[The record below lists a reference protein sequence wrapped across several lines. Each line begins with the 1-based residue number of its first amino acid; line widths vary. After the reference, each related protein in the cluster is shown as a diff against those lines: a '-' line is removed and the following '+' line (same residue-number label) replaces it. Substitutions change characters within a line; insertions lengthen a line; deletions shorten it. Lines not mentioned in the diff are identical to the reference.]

1 MKNLF
6 KKIGALLVAAV
17 MVLSMCTAAFAD
29 VAGTSIS
36 VHNAEG
42 ANLSYIQVIRP
53 NVNKTTGWE
62 FCSTPIANAY
72 ENALGVTDDQA
83 AIQKLINNAENKADA
98 ATSSQIEAALSAVI
112 NLGNLTDSANPI
124 LVSDAGV
131 YAINAVDTTG
141 KWSYSPM
148 AAYVSFGTYD
158 TTTGEPATL
167 SVDPV
172 NAKRT
177 PKNITKE
184 VVGNNDNVT
193 EIGREETYKVTSSVP
208 YIPLS
213 KTENRHYKIKD
224 TIKGAKYVTTE
235 ENGKNYVTINF
246 TMGGV
251 NSQRKAEV
259 KENADG
265 TQSFVLDL
273 SDLVKD
279 AKGAASNAKANVEYS
294 FTYKAT
300 VTDIKVNNQIIGYG
314 ENDQTPEFGG
324 GESNLY
330 TGKIILTKYASD
342 ENNND
347 LTDNVKLANAEFKM
361 YKKIGNDK
369 KWAKFGSVGSDY
381 KFIEWVNEE
390 SKATNVKTDANGTL
404 TVQGLDVEKAGIEY
418 FFKEVKAPSGYSITA
433 QDASATLKFE
443 ENVENVEKATET
455 ISVGT
460 HMIDT
465 KLSSLP
471 STGGMGTYLFTIIG
485 VVVMAG
491 AAGAFFI
498 SRRKG
503 SEE

>member
-17 MVLSMCTAAFAD
+17 MVLSMCTAAFAA
-29 VAGTSIS
+29 VTGTSIQ
-36 VHNAEG
+36 VNNATG

-62 FCSTPIANAY
+62 FCSPSIADEY
-72 ENALGVTDDQA
+72 KTALKVNDDQA
-83 AIQKLINNAENKADA
+83 AIQKLINNAENKTGA
-98 ATSSQIEAALSAVI
+98 ATSSEIEAALSAVI
-112 NLGNLTDSANPI
+112 NLGGLTESANPI
-124 LVSDAGV
+124 PVSDAGV
-131 YAINAVDTTG
+131 YAINAADTTG

-158 TTTGEPATL
+158 AATGEPTAL
-167 SVDPV
+167 SVEPV

-184 VVGNNDNVT
+184 VVGNDDNVT

-213 KTENRHYKIKD
+213 KTENRYYKIKD
-224 TIKGAKYVTTE
+224 TITGAKYVTTTK
-235 ENGKNYVTINF
+235 NGKKYVSIDFKIGND
-246 TMGGV
+246 
-251 NSQRKAEV
+251 NSEKEAEV
-259 KENADG
+259 TENTDG

-279 AKGAASNAKANVEYS
+279 ENGAASNAKANVEYS

-300 VTDIKVNNQIIGYG
+300 VTDTKVNNHIIGYDG
-314 ENDQTPEFGG
+314 ENEQTPEFGG
-324 GESNLY
+324 GESKLY
-330 TGKIILTKYASD
+330 TGQITLTKYASD
-342 ENNND
+342 ADNDD

-361 YKKIGNDK
+361 YKGTDNNKE
-369 KWAKFGSVGSDY
+369 WAEFDANY
-381 KFIEWVNEE
+381 KFVKWVNTE
-390 SKATNVKTDANGTL
+390 SKATNVKTDANGIL
-404 TVQGLDVEKAGIEY
+404 TVKGLDVEKDGIEY

-443 ENVENVEKATET
+443 EDVDKATDT

>member
-17 MVLSMCTAAFAD
+17 MVLSMCTAAFAA
-29 VAGTSIS
+29 VTGTSIT
-36 VHNAEG
+36 VNNADG

-62 FCSTPIANAY
+62 FCSPSIANAY
-72 ENALGVTDDQA
+72 ETALGVTDDQA

-112 NLGNLTDSANPI
+112 NLGGLTHSANPI
-124 LVSDAGV
+124 SVSEAGV
-131 YAINAVDTTG
+131 YAINAADTTG

-148 AAYVSFGTYD
+148 AAYVSFGTYN
-158 TTTGEPATL
+158 TATGEPATL
-167 SVDPV
+167 SVGPV

-177 PKNITKE
+177 PINITKE
-184 VVGNNDNVT
+184 VVNNSDNVT

-213 KTENRHYKIKD
+213 KTEDRYYKIKD
-224 TIKGAKYVTTE
+224 TIKGAKYVTTK

-246 TMGGV
+246 TIGDD
-251 NSQRKAEV
+251 NSQKKVEV
-259 KENADG
+259 IDNADG

-279 AKGAASNAKANVEYS
+279 ENGAASNAKANVEYS

-300 VTDIKVNNQIIGYG
+300 VTDIKVNNHIIGYDG
-314 ENDQTPEFGG
+314 KNEQNPEFGG
-324 GESNLY
+324 GESKLY
-330 TGKIILTKYASD
+330 TGQITLTKYASD
-342 ENNND
+342 ANNND
-347 LTDNVKLANAEFKM
+347 LTDNAKLADAEFKM

-369 KWAKFGSVGSDY
+369 KWAKFGSDY

-390 SKATNVKTDANGTL
+390 SKATNVKTDTNGTL

-418 FFKEVKAPSGYSITA
+418 FFKEVKAPSGYSITD
-433 QDASATLKFE
+433 QDVSATLKFA
-443 ENVENVEKATET
+443 ENVDKATDT

-460 HMIDT
+460 HMIDS

>member
-17 MVLSMCTAAFAD
+17 MVLSMCTAAFAA

-36 VHNAEG
+36 VNNAEG
-42 ANLSYIQVIRP
+42 AKLSYIQVIHP

-72 ENALGVTDDQA
+72 ETALGVTDDQA

-112 NLGNLTDSANPI
+112 NLGNLTDSDNPI
-124 LVSDAGV
+124 SVSDAGV

-158 TTTGEPATL
+158 TKTGEPATL

-184 VVGNNDNVT
+184 VVDNKDNVT

-213 KTENRHYKIKD
+213 KTVDRYYKIKD
-224 TIKGAKYVTTE
+224 TIKGAKYVTTTK
-235 ENGKNYVTINF
+235 NGKKYVSIDVKIGND
-246 TMGGV
+246 
-251 NSQRKAEV
+251 NSQKEAEV
-259 KENADG
+259 TENANG

-279 AKGAASNAKANVEYS
+279 ENGAASNAKANVEYS

-300 VTDIKVNNQIIGYG
+300 VTDIKVNNHIIGYG
-314 ENDQTPEFGG
+314 ENDQTPTFGG
-324 GESNLY
+324 GDSNLY
-330 TGKIILTKYASD
+330 TGEITLTKYASD

-369 KWAKFGSVGSDY
+369 KWAKFGNDY

-404 TVQGLDVEKAGIEY
+404 TVQGLDVEEAGIEY
-418 FFKEVKAPSGYSITA
+418 FFKEVKAPSGYSITD
-433 QDASATLKFE
+433 QDVSATLKFA
-443 ENVENVEKATET
+443 ENVEKATDT

>member
-17 MVLSMCTAAFAD
+17 MVLSMCTAAFAA
-29 VAGTSIS
+29 VTGTSIS
-36 VHNAEG
+36 VHNAEE
-42 ANLSYIQVIRP
+42 ANLSYIQVIHP

-72 ENALGVTDDQA
+72 EAALGVTDDQV

-112 NLGNLTDSANPI
+112 NLGNLTDSDNPI
-124 LVSDAGV
+124 PVSDAGV
-131 YAINAVDTTG
+131 YAINAADTTG

-158 TTTGEPATL
+158 AATGEPTAL
-167 SVDPV
+167 FVEPV

-177 PKNITKE
+177 PLKITKE
-184 VVGNNDNVT
+184 VVNNKDNVT

-213 KTENRHYKIKD
+213 KTVDRYYKIKD
-224 TIKGAKYVTTE
+224 TITGAKYVTTE

-246 TMGGV
+246 TMGDAT
-251 NSQRKAEV
+251 SQRKAEV
-259 KENADG
+259 TENANG

-279 AKGAASNAKANVEYS
+279 ENNAASNAKANVGYS

-300 VTDIKVNNQIIGYG
+300 VTDIKVNNHIIGYDG
-314 ENDQTPEFGG
+314 NNEQTPAFGG
-324 GESNLY
+324 GESKLY
-330 TGKIILTKYASD
+330 TGQITLTKYASD

-347 LTDNVKLANAEFKM
+347 LTDNVKLENAEFKM

-369 KWAKFGSVGSDY
+369 KWAKFGNDY

-390 SKATNVKTDANGTL
+390 SKATNVKTDAKGTL

-418 FFKEVKAPSGYSITA
+418 FFKEVKAPSGYSITD
-433 QDASATLKFE
+433 QDVSATLKFA
-443 ENVENVEKATET
+443 ENVEKATDT

-465 KLSSLP
+465 KLSALP

>member
-17 MVLSMCTAAFAD
+17 MVLSMCTAAFAA
-29 VAGTSIS
+29 VTGTSIT
-36 VHNAEG
+36 VTNADG
-42 ANLSYIQVIRP
+42 ADLSYIQVIRP
-53 NVNKTTGWE
+53 NATKTTGWE
-62 FCSTPIANAY
+62 FCSTSIASKY
-72 ENALGVTDDQA
+72 TEALGVTDDQV

-112 NLGNLTDSANPI
+112 SLESLTKSNNPI
-124 LVSDAGV
+124 SVSNAGV
-131 YAINAVDTTG
+131 YAINAADTTG

-158 TTTGEPATL
+158 KKTGEPTTL
-167 SVDPV
+167 SVGPV

-184 VVGNNDNVT
+184 VVDNNDNVT

-300 VTDIKVNNQIIGYG
+300 VTDIKVNNHIIGYDG

-324 GESNLY
+324 GESKLY
-330 TGKIILTKYASD
+330 TGQITLTKYASD
-342 ENNND
+342 EDNNN
-347 LTDNVKLANAEFKM
+347 LTDNVKLANAGFKM
-361 YKKIGNDK
+361 YKVTGNDK
-369 KWAKFGSVGSDY
+369 KWAKFGTDY

-390 SKATNVKTDANGTL
+390 SKATEVKTDANGTL
-404 TVQGLDVEKAGIEY
+404 TVKGLDVEKAGIEY
-418 FFKEVKAPSGYSITA
+418 FFKEVTAPSGYSLTA
-433 QDASATLKFE
+433 QDASATLKLG
-443 ENVENVEKATET
+443 ENVEKATET
-455 ISVGT
+455 ISAGT

>member
-17 MVLSMCTAAFAD
+17 MVLSMCTAAFAA
-29 VAGTSIS
+29 VTGTEIK
-36 VHNAEG
+36 VNKAEG

-53 NVNKTTGWE
+53 NVNETTGWE
-62 FCSTPIANAY
+62 FCSTAIANAY
-72 ENALGVTDDQA
+72 KQALGVADDQA
-83 AIQKLINNAENKADA
+83 AIQKLINAAENKENA
-98 ATSSQIEAALSAVI
+98 ATSSEIEAALSAVI
-112 NLGNLTDSANPI
+112 NLGGLSNSGNPI
-124 LVSDAGV
+124 PVSSAGV
-131 YAINAVDTTG
+131 YAINATDTTG

-148 AAYVSFGTYD
+148 AAYVSFATYD
-158 TTTGEPATL
+158 VNTGEPTAL
-167 SVDPV
+167 SVEPV

-177 PKNITKE
+177 PINITKE
-184 VVGNNDNVT
+184 VVDNKDNVT

-213 KTENRHYKIKD
+213 KTENRYYKIKD

-246 TMGGV
+246 TIGGDT
-251 NSQRKAEV
+251 SQRKAEV
-259 KENADG
+259 KENTDG

-279 AKGAASNAKANVEYS
+279 EKGAASNAKANVEYS

-300 VTDIKVNNQIIGYG
+300 VTDIKVNNHIIGCG
-314 ENDQTPEFGG
+314 ENDQIPAFGG
-324 GESNLY
+324 GDSNLY
-330 TGKIILTKYASD
+330 TGQITLTKYASD
-342 ENNND
+342 EDND
-347 LTDNVKLANAEFKM
+347 NLTDNVKLANAEFKM
-361 YKKIGNDK
+361 YKVTGNDK
-369 KWAKFGSVGSDY
+369 KWAEFDANY
-381 KFIEWVNEE
+381 KFVKWVNKE
-390 SKATNVKTDANGTL
+390 SDATNVKTDTNGTL
-404 TVQGLDVEKAGIEY
+404 TVKGLDVEKAGIEY

-443 ENVENVEKATET
+443 KNVEKATAT